1 MSHLAK
7 LADMKSSLDLP
18 SIARR
23 LCNFSVASGLAG
35 AMSGLKTS
43 SSKENKTLIHPNPNV

>member
-23 LCNFSVASGLAG
+23 LCKLSVASVLAG
-35 AMSGLKTS
+35 AVSGLKNES
-43 SSKENKTLIHPNPNV
+43 SSENETLIHPNPNV